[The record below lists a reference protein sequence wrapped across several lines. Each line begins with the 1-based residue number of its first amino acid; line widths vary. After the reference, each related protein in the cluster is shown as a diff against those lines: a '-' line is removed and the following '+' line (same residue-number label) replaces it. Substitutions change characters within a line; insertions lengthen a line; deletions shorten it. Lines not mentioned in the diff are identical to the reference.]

1 MQLLNHEG
9 KWINYIINFES
20 KLKDHF
26 KVLKNEEKISEKKID
41 STCPVGTTPCIL
53 YENPKVHKTVVNNIP
68 KYRPISSAINAPTY
82 LLAKWLN
89 HILSPLTTN
98 ELTIKSLLILL
109 KKLSITIITF
119 TWLALML
126 SRYVPTPLWKKLLR
140 TVPTI
145 YSPII
150 FIKVN

>member
-1 MQLLNHEG
+1 MQLHNHEG

-20 KLKDHF
+20 KLKDRF

-53 YENPKVHKTVVNNIP
+53 YENRQSLTTVVNNTP
-68 KYRPISSAINAPTY
+68 KYRAILSAINAPTY

-98 ELTIKSLLILL
+98 ELTTKSLLILL